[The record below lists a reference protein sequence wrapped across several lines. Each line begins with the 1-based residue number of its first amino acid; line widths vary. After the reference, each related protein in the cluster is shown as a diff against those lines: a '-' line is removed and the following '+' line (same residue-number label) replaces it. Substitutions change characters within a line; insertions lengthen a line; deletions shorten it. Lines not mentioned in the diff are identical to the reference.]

1 MLLDR
6 KVYPVIEIAL
16 PETETGCG
24 SQLACRAARQISLP
38 PSSEVNCMGLQ
49 ILGNWMSGR
58 FNLSPVNA
66 CSAVPKIPK
75 FSYVQNKRNAA
86 FFHTTYFTWSF
97 DYYALDSVIQYFER
111 ISIVRASRKCDRFYG
126 LARKLEV

>member
-38 PSSEVNCMGLQ
+38 PSSEVNCMGLH
-49 ILGNWMSGR
+49 IWGTGCLGGLISRRSMLAAQFRRYPNFLM
-58 FNLSPVNA
+58 FKI
-66 CSAVPKIPK
+66 SAM
-75 FSYVQNKRNAA
+75 QL
-86 FFHTTYFTWSF
+86 FFTP
-97 DYYALDSVIQYFER
+97 R
-111 ISIVRASRKCDRFYG
+111 ISHG
-126 LARKLEV
+126 HLTTML